1 MATNMNVVVVQQQQ
15 QPQIQPVVVQPQVQ
29 PVVMVRSDLWSTG
42 LCDCFDDMSACCCA
56 FWCFPCF
63 ACMTTG
69 DFDEFCGLPCF
80 DLFTC
85 VHPVALSLRYGVRK
99 KYGIQGSLCSDC
111 VSVTFCNLCSWCQVA
126 REIKRRKPTFVMI
139 SPQPT
144 VIQSPV
150 MLARAM

>member
-15 QPQIQPVVVQPQVQ
+15 QPQNQPVVVQPQIQPVVVQPQVQ

-80 DLFTC
+80 DLFSC
-85 VHPVALSLRYGVRK
+85 VPLAALSLRYGVRK
-99 KYGIQGSLCSDC
+99 KYGIQ
-111 VSVTFCNLCSWCQVA
+111 VA
-126 REIKRRKPTFVMI
+126 REIKRRKTTFVMI